1 MIDDQERNGKKEIM
15 EEFTVIGK
23 RISKVDAVDK
33 ATGRALY
40 IQHFQTTRNAVWK
53 DSLQQIPTRSY
64 HKG

>member
-33 ATGRALY
+33 ATGRRH
-40 IQHFQTTRNAVWK
+40 IHPGFQTTRNAVWK
-53 DSLQQIPTRSY
+53 DSLQQIPTRSH